1 MFYKQN
7 LEYNFTASSSGESF
21 RTTVGQVRH
30 VAGGQEIRN
39 SLEVVHSN
47 KQLSEILMLL
57 GLLNL
62 SISGFDYTIINR
74 RVRQPVNKSLI
85 EA

>member
-21 RTTVGQVRH
+21 RTIVGQVRH
-30 VAGGQEIRN
+30 VAGGQKIRYG
-39 SLEVVHSN
+39 LEVVHSDE
-47 KQLSEILMLL
+47 QLSEILMLF

-62 SISGFDYTIINR
+62 STRCSD
-74 RVRQPVNKSLI
+74 
-85 EA
+85 E